1 MWRRYPQKRAPQFT
15 GMFVGVKSVSLPSPD
30 QSLVGRKA
38 GPFFGVRQGLRRLE
52 PSLGLLTALKAG
64 MAKFFRCRCR
74 CRGANGQ
81 GDDSGRNSSRAIGD
95 PVFDFSQK
103 KSNSILQKL
112 FLVVESG

>member
-64 MAKFFRCRCR
+64 MAKIFQVQV
-74 CRGANGQ
+74 Q
-81 GDDSGRNSSRAIGD
+81 GRQWAGR
-95 PVFDFSQK
+95 
-103 KSNSILQKL
+103 
-112 FLVVESG
+112 